1 MITLSSLMQPGR
13 TAVVTGAAS
22 GIGKAACLAFAQ
34 AGMSVWMI
42 DNDAADL
49 QHAQQDIQQIVT
61 ATTTTTTNNNNH
73 NHSSATVVTRVL
85 DVTDRDAMERL
96 AQDVYHATG
105 GAGAGAGDCAILFNN
120 AGTGRNAGPPSAMDP
135 TVLDRI
141 MQVNT
146 YGPIYGCQAFVPK
159 MKEQQQQAMIIN
171 TGSKQGITC
180 PPGNEAY
187 NMSKAALKVYTEGL
201 QHELRQSDSKNHI
214 RVVLLIPG
222 WVHTKIHVKAVRDEQ
237 QAKKE
242 EKEQSGS
249 GSGSGDVTQEMEHNE
264 DQVPAGAWHPSQ
276 VIDFMKE
283 HLDHGPPESF
293 YIVCPDGE
301 VDWATDRCRMT
312 WAVQDVT
319 ENRPPRSRWH
329 PDYAAAFVTYLNDHH
344 HKDDSSRK

>member
-1 MITLSSLMQPGR
+1 MTITLSSLMQPGR

-42 DNDAADL
+42 DNDAEDL
-49 QHAQQDIQQIVT
+49 QQAQHDIQQQIVPL
-61 ATTTTTTNNNNH
+61 ASNDNNNNK
-73 NHSSATVVTRVL
+73 SSATVLTRVL

-96 AQDVYHATG
+96 AQDVYDTT
-105 GAGAGAGDCAILFNN
+105 GDCAILFNN

-135 TVLDRI
+135 TVLDCI

-146 YGPIYGCQAFVPK
+146 YGPLYGCQAFVPK
-159 MKEQQQQAMIIN
+159 MKQQQQGSTSSSCMIIN

-201 QHELRQSDSKNHI
+201 QHELRQSSSSRI
-214 RVVLLIPG
+214 RVVLLVPG
-222 WVHTKIHVKAVRDEQ
+222 WVHTKIHVKAARAEQ
-237 QAKKE
+237 ANE
-242 EKEQSGS
+242 SRG
-249 GSGSGDVTQEMEHNE
+249 GDVNTEIAPPHNE

-276 VIDFMKE
+276 LIDFMKE
-283 HLDHGPPESF
+283 QLDHGPPESF

-301 VDWATDRCRMT
+301 VDWETDRCRMT
-312 WAVQDVT
+312 WAMQDVT

-329 PDYAAAFVTYLNDHH
+329 PDYAAAFTTYLSAHY
-344 HKDDSSRK
+344 DSLSLSNK